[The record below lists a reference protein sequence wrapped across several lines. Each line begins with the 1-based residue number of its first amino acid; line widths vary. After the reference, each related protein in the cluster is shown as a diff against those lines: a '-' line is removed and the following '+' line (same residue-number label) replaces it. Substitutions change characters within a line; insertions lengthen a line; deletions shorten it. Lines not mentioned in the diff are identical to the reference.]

1 MSQQS
6 VPVRTRAVSTPRTAR
21 GQHTRQLLLQA
32 AEEVFGERGY
42 DRASISEVTQR
53 AGVAQGT
60 FYVYFVD
67 KKAIFL
73 ELVRSLNERLR
84 EVVLAAMTG
93 ITDPIQAERERFR
106 SFFRFALLHRNL
118 YRIVRQ
124 AEWVDEEVYRW
135 YYRRLADGYSAT
147 LEHAMERG
155 QLRPLQPELTAYCLM
170 GMADFIGM
178 RYCLWAEEGPSDA
191 QIEDILT
198 LVTAGLA
205 APGAA
210 AAAPPPARGE
220 PVEPPSPPQTLAQ
233 EPTHVK
239 DRR

>member
-1 MSQQS
+1 MF
-6 VPVRTRAVSTPRTAR
+6 PTPIAKW
-21 GQHTRQLLLQA
+21 QP
-32 AEEVFGERGY
+32 
-42 DRASISEVTQR
+42 
-53 AGVAQGT
+53 
-60 FYVYFVD
+60 
-67 KKAIFL
+67 
-73 ELVRSLNERLR
+73 LN
-84 EVVLAAMTG
+84 
-93 ITDPIQAERERFR
+93 
-106 SFFRFALLHRNL
+106 RNL

-191 QIEDILT
+191 QIEAILT

-210 AAAPPPARGE
+210 PTTIGFCPASDSVRSTSGSAAKPAISRKINAT
-220 PVEPPSPPQTLAQ
+220 P
-233 EPTHVK
+233 
-239 DRR
+239 

>member
-1 MSQQS
+1 MGQ
-6 VPVRTRAVSTPRTAR
+6 RTRFRLKIAAIAALAEGGYQDLKVSDICER
-21 GQHTRQLLLQA
+21 
-32 AEEVFGERGY
+32 AE
-42 DRASISEVTQR
+42 
-53 AGVAQGT
+53 VAQGT

-178 RYCLWAEEGPSDA
+178 RYCLWAEEGPSDSGDGVG
-191 QIEDILT
+191 ISPTPYGCLD
-198 LVTAGLA
+198 GL
-205 APGAA
+205 G
-210 AAAPPPARGE
+210 
-220 PVEPPSPPQTLAQ
+220 
-233 EPTHVK
+233 
-239 DRR
+239 